1 VPHHK
6 SAKKRVRTNEVRRR
20 RNLEV
25 KSEVRGAIKSVRVAG
40 SSDDAQKALREAIS
54 TLDRAAKKG
63 VLKAGTADRQKSRLT
78 VSVRKR
84 FA

>member
-1 VPHHK
+1 MPHHK
-6 SAKKRVRTNEVRRR
+6 SAKKRVRTNEVRRL
-20 RNLEV
+20 RNVEG
-25 KSEVRGAIKSVRVAG
+25 KSQVRGAIKRVRVAA
-40 SSDDAQKALREAIS
+40 SRDEAQAALRDAVS

-63 VLKAGTADRQKSRLT
+63 ILKSGTADRQKSRLT

>member
-6 SAKKRVRTNEVRRR
+6 SAKKRVRTNEVRRL
-20 RNLEV
+20 RNVEA
-25 KSEVRGAIKSVRVAG
+25 KSRLRGAIKRVRSAA
-40 SSDDAQKALREAIS
+40 SREEAQTALKEAVS

-63 VLKAGTADRQKSRLT
+63 IVKSGTADRQKSRLT
-78 VSVRKR
+78 VSVTKR

>member
-1 VPHHK
+1 MPHHK

-25 KSEVRGAIKSVRVAG
+25 KSQVRGAIKSVRAAG
-40 SSDDAQKALREAIS
+40 SGEAAQKALREAIS

-63 VLKAGTADRQKSRLT
+63 VLKSGTADRQKSRLT

>member
-6 SAKKRVRTNEVRRR
+6 SAKKRVRTNEVRRQ
-20 RNLEV
+20 RNVEA
-25 KSEVRGAIKSVRVAG
+25 KSQVRGAIKRVRVAANK
-40 SSDDAQKALREAIS
+40 DEAQTALRDAVS

-63 VLKAGTADRQKSRLT
+63 ILKSGTADRQKSRLT

>member
-6 SAKKRVRTNEVRRR
+6 SAKKRVRTNEVRRL
-20 RNLEV
+20 RNLED
-25 KSEVRGAIKSVRVAG
+25 KSRVRGAIKAVRSAATQEE
-40 SSDDAQKALREAIS
+40 AQAALKSAVS

-63 VLKAGTADRQKSRLT
+63 VLKSGTADRQKSRLT
-78 VSVRKR
+78 VSVSKR

>member
-6 SAKKRVRTNEVRRR
+6 SAKKRVITNEVRRQ

-25 KSEVRGAIKSVRVAG
+25 KSQVRGAIKRVRGAG
-40 SSDDAQKALREAIS
+40 TGEDAQKALREAIS

-63 VLKAGTADRQKSRLT
+63 VVKSNTADRQKSRLT

>member
-1 VPHHK
+1 MPHHK

-25 KSEVRGAIKSVRVAG
+25 KSEVRGAIKRVRVAG
-40 SSDDAQKALREAIS
+40 SSDAAQKALRDAIS

-63 VLKAGTADRQKSRLT
+63 VLKSGTADRQKSRLT

>member
-1 VPHHK
+1 MPHHK

-63 VLKAGTADRQKSRLT
+63 VLKSGTADRQKSRLT

>member
-1 VPHHK
+1 MPHHK
-6 SAKKRVRTNEVRRR
+6 SAKKRVRTNDVRRK

-25 KSEVRGAIKSVRVAG
+25 KSQVRGAIKQVRAAASG
-40 SSDDAQKALREAIS
+40 DDAKTALREAIS

>member
-6 SAKKRVRTNEVRRR
+6 SAKKRVRTNEVRRL
-20 RNLEV
+20 RNVEA
-25 KSEVRGAIKSVRVAG
+25 KSRVRGAVKRVRTAT
-40 SSDDAQKALREAIS
+40 SREEAQTALKDAVS

-63 VLKAGTADRQKSRLT
+63 ILKSGTADRQKSRLT
-78 VSVRKR
+78 VSVTKR